1 MMIYQKFPKHFCNSP
16 FQAFKH
22 YTILNIL
29 LTKVY
34 YSFTK
39 GLLRMGNLDLIII
52 LTTAFLGSVG
62 HCIGMCGGIVVA
74 YSSTKID
81 QKSNYWKQTFAHL
94 AYNFGRVT
102 TYTLLGALF
111 GSIGKVLAFTP
122 TTKGVLFVLTG
133 ILMILAG
140 LSLIGNLK
148 FLNSAQWSISK
159 YAWYQNSFKKLMSDK
174 STKSFYLLGLLNGII
189 PCGLVYAFAIIAAS
203 TANPVSGA
211 LVMATFG
218 LATIPALFFL
228 GFITKFLQKGSLR
241 STMMKL
247 ASLLVILYG
256 AITLYKGYNFIAH
269 PQMMKERMDKMH
281 EGSLDGTLTGQFNG
295 MKCAPGKCG

>member
-1 MMIYQKFPKHFCNSP
+1 
-16 FQAFKH
+16 
-22 YTILNIL
+22 
-29 LTKVY
+29 
-34 YSFTK
+34 
-39 GLLRMGNLDLIII
+39 MGNIDLIII

-81 QKSNYWKQTFAHL
+81 QKTSYLQQTSAHL

-102 TYTLLGALF
+102 TYAILGAVF
-111 GSIGKVLAFTP
+111 GYVGQVIAFTP
-122 TTKGVLFVLTG
+122 TTKGILFLITG

-148 FLNSAQWSISK
+148 FLNSAEWSVSK
-159 YAWYQNSFKKLMSDK
+159 YAWYQNSFRALMSDK
-174 STKSFYLLGLLNGII
+174 SYLSFYLLGLLNGII
-189 PCGLVYAFAIIAAS
+189 PCGLVYSFAIFAAS
-203 TANPVSGA
+203 TADPLAGA

-228 GFITKFLQKGSLR
+228 GFLTKILQKGSLR
-241 STMMKL
+241 GTMMKL
-247 ASLLVILYG
+247 AAILVILYG
-256 AITLYKGYNFIAH
+256 GITLYKGYNFIAH

-281 EGSLDGTLTGQFNG
+281 EESADGTLTGQFNG

>member
-1 MMIYQKFPKHFCNSP
+1 
-16 FQAFKH
+16 
-22 YTILNIL
+22 
-29 LTKVY
+29 
-34 YSFTK
+34 
-39 GLLRMGNLDLIII
+39 MGNLDLIII

-62 HCIGMCGGIVVA
+62 HCIGMCGGIVIA
-74 YSSTKID
+74 YSSTKLD
-81 QKSNYWKQTFAHL
+81 QKTSYWQQTFAHL
-94 AYNFGRVT
+94 SYNLGRVS
-102 TYTLLGALF
+102 TYAVLGALF
-111 GSIGKVLAFTP
+111 GFAGKVLAFTP

-148 FLNSAQWSISK
+148 FLNSAEWSVSK
-159 YAWYQNSFKKLMSDK
+159 YTWYQKNFRKLMSDK
-174 STKSFYLLGLLNGII
+174 SYKSFYLLGLLNGII
-189 PCGLVYAFAIIAAS
+189 PCGLVYSFAIIAAS
-203 TANPVSGA
+203 TADPLAGA

-241 STMMKL
+241 NTMMKL
-247 ASLLVILYG
+247 AALLVIVYG
-256 AITLYKGYNFIAH
+256 GITFYKGYHFIVH

-281 EGSLDGTLTGQFNG
+281 EGSMDHTLTGQLNG

>member
-1 MMIYQKFPKHFCNSP
+1 
-16 FQAFKH
+16 
-22 YTILNIL
+22 
-29 LTKVY
+29 
-34 YSFTK
+34 
-39 GLLRMGNLDLIII
+39 MGNIDLIII

-81 QKSNYWKQTFAHL
+81 QKTSYLQQTSAHL

-102 TYTLLGALF
+102 TYAILGAVF
-111 GSIGKVLAFTP
+111 GYVGQVIAFTP
-122 TTKGVLFVLTG
+122 TTKGILFLITG

-148 FLNSAQWSISK
+148 FLNSAEWSVSK
-159 YAWYQNSFKKLMSDK
+159 YAWYQNSFRALMSDK
-174 STKSFYLLGLLNGII
+174 SYLSFYLLGLLNGII
-189 PCGLVYAFAIIAAS
+189 PCGLVYSFAIFAAS
-203 TANPVSGA
+203 TADPLAGA

-228 GFITKFLQKGSLR
+228 GFLTKILQKGSLR
-241 STMMKL
+241 GTMMKL
-247 ASLLVILYG
+247 AAILVILYG
-256 AITLYKGYNFIAH
+256 GITLYKGYNFIAH

-281 EGSLDGTLTGQFNG
+281 EESADSTLTGQFNG

>member
-1 MMIYQKFPKHFCNSP
+1 
-16 FQAFKH
+16 
-22 YTILNIL
+22 
-29 LTKVY
+29 
-34 YSFTK
+34 
-39 GLLRMGNLDLIII
+39 MGNIDLIII

-74 YSSTKID
+74 YSSSKID
-81 QKSNYWKQTFAHL
+81 QRSSYLQQTSGHL

-102 TYTLLGALF
+102 TYTILGAVF
-111 GSIGKVLAFTP
+111 GYVGQVVAFTP
-122 TTKGVLFVLTG
+122 TTKGILFVITG

-148 FLNSAQWSISK
+148 FLNSAEWSVSK
-159 YAWYQNSFKKLMSDK
+159 YAWYQNSFRALLSNQ
-174 STKSFYLLGLLNGII
+174 SYLSFYLLGLLNGII
-189 PCGLVYAFAIIAAS
+189 PCGLVYSFAIFAAS
-203 TANPVSGA
+203 TADPLAGA
-211 LVMATFG
+211 FVMATFG

-228 GFITKFLQKGSLR
+228 GFLTKILQKGSLR

-247 ASLLVILYG
+247 AAMLVIFYG
-256 AITLYKGYNFIAH
+256 GITLYKGYNFIAH

-281 EGSLDGTLTGQFNG
+281 EGSTDGTLTGQFNG

>member
-1 MMIYQKFPKHFCNSP
+1 
-16 FQAFKH
+16 
-22 YTILNIL
+22 
-29 LTKVY
+29 
-34 YSFTK
+34 
-39 GLLRMGNLDLIII
+39 MGNLDFIII

-62 HCIGMCGGIVVA
+62 HCIGMCGGIVIA

-81 QKSNYWKQTFAHL
+81 KQANYWKQTFAHL
-94 AYNFGRVT
+94 AYNFGRVS
-102 TYTLLGALF
+102 TYTILGALF
-111 GSIGKVLAFTP
+111 GFSGKVLAFTP

-133 ILMILAG
+133 ILMLFAG
-140 LSLIGNLK
+140 LSLIGNFK
-148 FLNSAQWSISK
+148 FLHSAEWSVSQ
-159 YAWYQNSFKKLMSDK
+159 YHWYQKHFKQLMSNK
-174 STKSFYLLGLLNGII
+174 SYKSFYLLGLLNGLI

-203 TANPVSGA
+203 TADPVTGA

-241 STMMKL
+241 GTMMKL

-256 AITLYKGYNFIAH
+256 GITLYKGYNFIAH
-269 PQMMKERMDKMH
+269 PQIMKERMDKMH
-281 EGSLDGTLTGQFNG
+281 KSGMDSTLTGQFNG

>member
-1 MMIYQKFPKHFCNSP
+1 
-16 FQAFKH
+16 
-22 YTILNIL
+22 
-29 LTKVY
+29 
-34 YSFTK
+34 
-39 GLLRMGNLDLIII
+39 MGNIDLIII

-81 QKSNYWKQTFAHL
+81 PKTSYLQQTSAHL

-102 TYTLLGALF
+102 TYTILGAVF
-111 GSIGKVLAFTP
+111 GYVGQVVAFTP
-122 TTKGVLFVLTG
+122 TTKGVLFVITG

-148 FLNSAQWSISK
+148 FLNSAEWSVSK
-159 YAWYQNSFKKLMSDK
+159 YAWYQNSFRALMSNQ
-174 STKSFYLLGLLNGII
+174 SYLSFYLLGLLNGII
-189 PCGLVYAFAIIAAS
+189 PCGLVYAFAIFAAS
-203 TANPVSGA
+203 TANPLAGA

-228 GFITKFLQKGSLR
+228 GFLTKFLQKGSLR
-241 STMMKL
+241 GTMMKL

-256 AITLYKGYNFIAH
+256 GITLYKGYNFIAH
-269 PQMMKERMDKMH
+269 PQLMKERMDKMH
-281 EGSLDGTLTGQFNG
+281 EESIDGTMTGQFNG

>member
-1 MMIYQKFPKHFCNSP
+1 
-16 FQAFKH
+16 
-22 YTILNIL
+22 
-29 LTKVY
+29 
-34 YSFTK
+34 
-39 GLLRMGNLDLIII
+39 MGNIDLIII

-81 QKSNYWKQTFAHL
+81 QRTSYLQQTAAHL

-102 TYTLLGALF
+102 TYAILGALF
-111 GSIGKVLAFTP
+111 GYVGQVVAFTP
-122 TTKGVLFVLTG
+122 TTKGILFLITG
-133 ILMILAG
+133 MLMILAG

-148 FLNSAQWSISK
+148 FLNSAEWSVSK
-159 YAWYQNSFKKLMSDK
+159 YAWYQNSFRALMSDK
-174 STKSFYLLGLLNGII
+174 SYLSFYLLGLLNGII
-189 PCGLVYAFAIIAAS
+189 PCGLVYSFAIFAAS
-203 TANPVSGA
+203 TADPISGA

-228 GFITKFLQKGSLR
+228 GFLTKILQKGSLR
-241 STMMKL
+241 GTMMKL
-247 ASLLVILYG
+247 ASLFVILYG
-256 AITLYKGYNFIAH
+256 GITLYKGYNFIAH

-281 EGSLDGTLTGQFNG
+281 EGSTDGTLTGQFNG

>member
-1 MMIYQKFPKHFCNSP
+1 
-16 FQAFKH
+16 
-22 YTILNIL
+22 
-29 LTKVY
+29 
-34 YSFTK
+34 
-39 GLLRMGNLDLIII
+39 MGNIDLIII

-81 QKSNYWKQTFAHL
+81 QRTSYLEQTSAHL

-102 TYTLLGALF
+102 TYTILGAAF
-111 GSIGKVLAFTP
+111 GFVGQVVAFTP
-122 TTKGVLFVLTG
+122 TTKGVLFLITG
-133 ILMILAG
+133 MLMILAG

-148 FLNSAQWSISK
+148 FLNSAEWSVSK
-159 YAWYQNSFKKLMSDK
+159 YAWYQNSFRALMSNK
-174 STKSFYLLGLLNGII
+174 SYLSFYLLGLLNGII
-189 PCGLVYAFAIIAAS
+189 PCGLVYSFAIFAAS
-203 TANPVSGA
+203 TADPLAGA

-228 GFITKFLQKGSLR
+228 GFLTKILQKGSLR
-241 STMMKL
+241 GTMMKL

-256 AITLYKGYNFIAH
+256 VITLYKGYNFVAH
-269 PQMMKERMDKMH
+269 PEMMKERMDKMH
-281 EGSLDGTLTGQFNG
+281 EGSNDGTLTGQFNG